1 MKICENPGRGL
12 SDRGFSNYL
21 PNSSKQSKEECD
33 SIRFSLPFV
42 KKGVVLFGW
51 NKYIFE
57 NNDQHTSYMQK
68 KEEKGDSKLSSHSVK
83 Y

>member
-1 MKICENPGRGL
+1 MKIQAGL

-21 PNSSKQSKEECD
+21 PNSSKQSKEEYD
-33 SIRFSLPFV
+33 SIHFSLPFV

-57 NNDQHTSYMQK
+57 NNDHMQK
-68 KEEKGDSKLSSHSVK
+68 KAKGDSKLSSHSVK

>member
-1 MKICENPGRGL
+1 MKIQAGL

-21 PNSSKQSKEECD
+21 PNSSKQNKEECD
-33 SIRFSLPFV
+33 SIV

-57 NNDQHTSYMQK
+57 NNDQNTSYMQK
-68 KEEKGDSKLSSHSVK
+68 KEKGDSKLSSHSVK

>member
-1 MKICENPGRGL
+1 MKIQAGL

-21 PNSSKQSKEECD
+21 PNSSKQSNQECGSD
-33 SIRFSLPFV
+33 SIPFSLPFV
-42 KKGVVLFGW
+42 KKGVVQFGW

-68 KEEKGDSKLSSHSVK
+68 KEKGDSKISSHSVK